1 MSVRSR
7 ILPAVLACALAAGAA
22 TAVPASAQLASGP
35 IYRQIL
41 QPGASES
48 SVIVSWRTHATRA
61 KEFLEVAPTSDP
73 GAVQRFPAQ
82 EKNAG
87 RILYKSNFATATGL
101 EENTEYTYRV
111 GSDEG
116 GWSQP
121 ETFSTRSF
129 GDDWSFLTVSDA
141 QIGVNLGY
149 DAQTK
154 QWNTTLRNAVADV
167 PEAGFVWSLGDQVE
181 GWGDIFGE
189 YERFFSAP
197 ALRRIPTSALAGN
210 HESYPS
216 PLELTH
222 YDEHFI
228 NPNQDTASRD
238 FYFTRNN
245 VLFIGLES
253 DHADPAKVA
262 HHADF
267 VRQTVAEHG
276 ADKDWIIV
284 GMHHAFFSQGDHYLD
299 SDVKLLRES
308 LAPVFSEVGVD
319 AVLSGHDHIYTR
331 THLMNG
337 TTPVT
342 PAQAPARGDRL
353 SPGEGEVLYLTTTT
367 AGGGK
372 YYDFADEQGKA
383 YPKARMEHIDPSLP
397 HASTAF
403 RRQDYNPDYMRVDV
417 SNNELTFTTYNAN
430 DPSVVDKVT
439 LINRDPKTALP
450 ADATSAAAPTAAP
463 TTAATTAPTKAPTT
477 SPSSAATAAP
487 HTTSAAAPAQSPAPV
502 TSPGANSTPV
512 TAPATATSE
521 AQTTAPATAPASSTS
536 VAPVPST
543 SAAPAESSENQN
555 ESSMSSTSGIILGII
570 GAVVTSLGLAGWALR
585 TFHAKL
591 PEPLRRIVERF
602 L

>member
-7 ILPAVLACALAAGAA
+7 ILPAALACALATTAA
-22 TAVPASAQLASGP
+22 TATTVALPAPAQAASGT

-41 QPGASES
+41 QPGANES

-101 EENTEYTYRV
+101 AENTEYTYRV

-121 ETFSTRSF
+121 ETFNTRSF
-129 GDDWSFLTVSDA
+129 GDDWSFLTVTDA

-149 DAQTK
+149 DAQAK
-154 QWNTTLRNAVADV
+154 QWNTTLGNAVADV
-167 PEAGFVWSLGDQVE
+167 PDAGFVWSLGDQVE

-253 DHADPAKVA
+253 DHADAAKVA

-276 ADKDWIIV
+276 ADKDWIVV

-299 SDVKLLRES
+299 SDVKLLREN

-353 SPGEGEVLYLTTTT
+353 TPGEGEVLYLTTTT

-383 YPKARMEHIDPSLP
+383 YPKARMEHIAPSLP

-403 RRQDYNPDYMRVDV
+403 WRQDYTPDYLRVDV
-417 SNNELTFTTYNAN
+417 SNDELTFTTYNAN

-450 ADATSAAAPTAAP
+450 ADATSAAP
-463 TTAATTAPTKAPTT
+463 
-477 SPSSAATAAP
+477 TAAP
-487 HTTSAAAPAQSPAPV
+487 HTTSSAAPVPSPAPV
-502 TSPGANSTPV
+502 TSPDANATPV
-512 TAPATATSE
+512 TAPATATST
-521 AQTTAPATAPASSTS
+521 AQTTAPTTAPATSPASSTS

-543 SAAPAESSENQN
+543 SAAPAESSENPN
-555 ESSMSSTSGIILGII
+555 ESSTSSTSGLILGTI

-585 TFHAKL
+585 TFRAKL